1 MAALMLDFPMP
12 WLVVAAVVALVFWPR
27 VGLAALL
34 SSRRERLGRELVE
47 DALKHVLSWEQ
58 RGKAAT
64 LESFSGALLVS
75 PTTALQLCTDMQKRG
90 LLRVA
95 PGGFALTAK
104 GEQLALHVVRAHRLW
119 ERYLAD
125 DAGLP
130 LDKLHQAAEK
140 AEHGLSADYLD
151 ELEAHLGHPQ
161 NDPHG
166 DPIPTRDGHLEQLN
180 AVSLAEWPSDQSARI
195 VHMEDEPSVVF
206 QQIMAA
212 GLRPGMIIRI
222 LDQDQERLVISDGVN
237 EHRLA
242 PAVAA
247 NIHVHPTE
255 LGQSLPRE
263 ATSLADLNKGVVA
276 EVVEIDAACRGFSRR
291 RLMDLGLTP
300 GAKVSVVLDNT
311 FGDPRAFRIR
321 DTTIALRTEQARLI
335 RVRPLAPAADR
346 EGVAA

>member
-1 MAALMLDFPMP
+1 MPDALMP
-12 WLVVAAVVALVFWPR
+12 WLILLVLGALALWPR
-27 VGLAALL
+27 VGLLALL
-34 SSRRERLGRELVE
+34 ASRRDRLRRELVE

-64 LESFSGALLVS
+64 LESLSGATHAS
-75 PTTALQLCTDMQKRG
+75 PPKVLQLCTDMQKRG

-104 GEQLALHVVRAHRLW
+104 GEQLALQVVRAHRLW

-125 DAGLP
+125 DAGFP

-140 AEHGLSADYLD
+140 AEHGLSAEYLD
-151 ELEAHLGHPQ
+151 ELDAHLGHPQ
-161 NDPHG
+161 SDPHG
-166 DPIPTRDGHLEQLN
+166 DPIPTRDGRLEQLH
-180 AVSLAEWPSDQSARI
+180 AVSLAEWPADKPARI
-195 VHMEDEPSVVF
+195 VHMEDEPTIVF
-206 QQIMAA
+206 QQILAA
-212 GLRPGMIIRI
+212 GLRPGMIVRI
-222 LDQDQERLVISDGVN
+222 LDQDEERLIISDGVI

-255 LGQSLPRE
+255 LGQQIPRE
-263 ATSLADLNKGVVA
+263 ATPLANLEKGVVA
-276 EVVEIDAACRGFSRR
+276 EVVEIDPHCRGFSRR

-300 GAKVSVVLDNT
+300 GAKVSVILDNT

-321 DTTIALRTEQARLI
+321 DTTIALRAEQARLI
-335 RVRPLAPAADR
+335 WVRPVAPAAGR

>member
-1 MAALMLDFPMP
+1 MP
-12 WLVVAAVVALVFWPR
+12 WLVLATVVALVYWPR

-34 SSRRERLGRELVE
+34 SSRRDRLRRELVE

-64 LESFSGALLVS
+64 LESLSGAMHAS
-75 PTTALQLCTDMQKRG
+75 PTTVLQLCTDMQKRG
-90 LLRVA
+90 LLHVA
-95 PGGFALTAK
+95 PGGFGLTAK

-151 ELEAHLGHPQ
+151 ELDAHLGHPQ
-161 NDPHG
+161 SDPHG
-166 DPIPTRDGHLEQLN
+166 DPIPTRDGHLEQLH
-180 AVSLAEWPSDQSARI
+180 AVSLAEWPSDKSARI
-195 VHMEDEPSVVF
+195 VHMEDEPTVVF
-206 QQIMAA
+206 QQILAA
-212 GLRPGMIIRI
+212 GLRPGMIVRI
-222 LDQDQERLVISDGVN
+222 LDQDEERLVISDGVN

-255 LGQSLPRE
+255 VGQSLPRV

-276 EVVEIDAACRGFSRR
+276 EVVEIDDACRGFSRR

-321 DTTIALRTEQARLI
+321 DTTIALRAEQARLI
-335 RVRPLAPAADR
+335 WVRPLAPAADR

>member
-1 MAALMLDFPMP
+1 MSESFVPWLGVLALAALVL
-12 WLVVAAVVALVFWPR
+12 WPR

-34 SSRRERLGRELVE
+34 SSRRDRLRRELVE

-64 LESFSGALLVS
+64 LESLSGAMHAPSKTV
-75 PTTALQLCTDMQKRG
+75 LQLCTDMQRRG

-95 PGGFALTAK
+95 PGGFALTAM
-104 GEQLALHVVRAHRLW
+104 GEQLALQVVRAHRLW
-119 ERYLAD
+119 ERHLAD
-125 DAGLP
+125 DAGYP

-140 AEHGLSADYLD
+140 AEHGLSPEYLD
-151 ELEAHLGHPQ
+151 ELDAHLGHPQ

-166 DPIPTRDGHLEQLN
+166 DPIPTRDGHLEPLD
-180 AVSLAEWPSDQSARI
+180 AVSLAEWPADQSARI
-195 VHMEDEPSVVF
+195 VHMEDEPTIVF
-206 QQIMAA
+206 QQILAA
-212 GLRPGMIIRI
+212 GFRPGMIVRI
-222 LDQDQERLVISDGVN
+222 LDQDEERLVISDGVN

-247 NIHVHPTE
+247 NIHVQPTE
-255 LGQSLPRE
+255 TGQGIPCE
-263 ATSLADLNKGVVA
+263 ATSMADLDNGVVA
-276 EVVEIDAACRGFSRR
+276 EVVAIDPACRGFSRR
-291 RLMDLGLTP
+291 RLMDLGLTS

-321 DTTIALRTEQARLI
+321 DTTIALRSEQARWVW
-335 RVRPLAPAADR
+335 VRAVAPASDR